1 MTSKT
6 EKLLGQLNEL
16 RGKKYPDKGY
26 MFYADVRGDGT
37 GRKGCY
43 TIING
48 DGGVVANAL
57 NGIPPRARCES
68 IRSCIR
74 LEGGTPIC

>member
-1 MTSKT
+1 MATKT
-6 EKLLGQLNEL
+6 GKLLNQLNQL
-16 RGKKYPDKGY
+16 RGKVYPDKGF
-26 MFYADVRGDGT
+26 MFYADVRGDGM

-48 DGGVVANAL
+48 NGGVIANAL
-57 NGIPPRARCES
+57 NGIPARERCES

-74 LEGGTPIC
+74 LEGGEPIC